1 MKSGDILGGIASTTN
16 TVTGIVSGLAS
27 NQGTKLP
34 TSAVNKNNS
43 NDDDD
48 DDDNDKNN
56 QTNTVGKDNLKA
68 AQATN
73 NFYANVGVNFGY
85 TKSSSKTNSYNE
97 SAVVTTIKGKDEN
110 SSITYNAVKNVEY
123 VGTQAQ
129 DTKFIYNNVENITK
143 KAVELKNYSL
153 SSSKSSGIS
162 TGVTIGYGDGIQT
175 SVDAVKVSA
184 SQSKMNSNGT
194 SYQNGRFVNVDEVH
208 NNTKNMTLSGFNQEG
223 GTVTGNIEN
232 LTIESKQN
240 TSITKGRTIGGSL
253 SIAPNGMPSGSA
265 NYSQTNGERR
275 VVDNASTF
283 IVGDGSNLKVGKV
296 ENTASAIGTSG
307 NGKLSIDEYVGH
319 NLENVDKLKT
329 VGGSVGVSAS
339 GVNNIGVNYSDR
351 KQEGITKNTVIGN
364 VEIGKSSGDE
374 INKDLG
380 SMTEITKDRDFKTDI
395 NIESQTINYIKNPE
409 KFKEDLQK
417 AKNEIH
423 DIYHAVDS
431 TVNLQGKED
440 RNILEQLGEV
450 RQAKVI
456 LNVIGSRLDIAENQD
471 DIAKAFEG
479 VSEDLD
485 YKVKVIYTDPSNS
498 PQLIGVDKNGNKYIK
513 DGTAYVDK
521 DTGIGYILVNT
532 ESPAN
537 STKAG
542 VIGTIAEEQS
552 HVIGKKEGRQ
562 KVVSDGSEKGLE
574 SLGKPT
580 NDYFKK
586 QYSKNDKAIELKSD
600 GKDYSNVDFGEHVG
614 DKVVKD
620 PLKSYG
626 REFITTDERKQAEKI
641 LSKEKGNKYIIDW
654 VRYDNITETN
664 YRAKINYLVFE
675 AKNRVNDL
683 SEIEKGN
690 FEDVNDKEAVYHN
703 FTEDGKIILDDNMKN
718 QKKVEYETGR
728 EVVITPNDE
737 IVKEPRN
744 QGTGNYITYG
754 LKESKS
760 DEGKFD
766 KFGHGIVDI
775 GTYLFFGTGVND
787 NSTFI
792 NRMSYF
798 TKGTLVSINYKGIK
812 KWSDSRG
819 YKAVGYK
826 EIFEYL
832 ITPNFYEQYRDDTRY
847 KNFIETNIIR

>member
-48 DDDNDKNN
+48 DDDKNN

-97 SAVVTTIKGKDEN
+97 SAVITTIRGKDEN

-129 DTKFIYNNVENITK
+129 DTKFIYNNVENINKT
-143 KAVELKNYSL
+143 AVELNNSYS
-153 SSSKSSGIS
+153 STGKSSGIS
-162 TGVTIGYGDGIQT
+162 TGVTIGYGDGTQT

-283 IVGDGSNLKVGKV
+283 IIGDGSNLKVGKV
-296 ENTASAIGTSG
+296 ENTASAIGTTE

-329 VGGSVGVSAS
+329 VGGSVGVSIS
-339 GVNNIGVNYSDR
+339 GITSLGVNYSDK

-485 YKVKVIYTDPSNS
+485 YKVKIIYTDPSKS
-498 PQLIGVDKNGNKYIK
+498 PQLIGVDKKGNTYIK
-513 DGTAYVDK
+513 NGTAYVDK
-521 DTGIGYILVNT
+521 KTGIGYILVNT
-532 ESPAN
+532 KSPAN

-562 KVVSDGSEKGLE
+562 KVVPDGSQKGLE

-586 QYSKNDKAIELKSD
+586 QYSKNDKAIDLKSD
-600 GKDYSNVDFGEHVG
+600 GKDYSNVDFGENVG
-614 DKVVKD
+614 DSGGFAELKGIFLDKIVGTEDTLISAKD
-620 PLKSYG
+620 YLPMEFQI
-626 REFITTDERKQAEKI
+626 REKKIKNILEKEKNNISSKMVHEELIKLGQVGGQNIIKNKYEGIYVLENEDIRKQFFDEKDNLRLDKFDPENWGKI
-641 LSKEKGNKYIIDW
+641 ENSKKFKEGVEEVRKKSQEYYLKNKNIIK
-654 VRYDNITETN
+654 TEAI
-664 YRAKINYLVFE
+664 AKINTVVKLAGDTDIFTD
-675 AKNRVNDL
+675 NDL
-683 SEIEKGN
+683 K
-690 FEDVNDKEAVYHN
+690 FAL
-703 FTEDGKIILDDNMKN
+703 GKTTITSRIIIDRGVPYLRYNL
-718 QKKVEYETGR
+718 T
-728 EVVITPNDE
+728 
-737 IVKEPRN
+737 
-744 QGTGNYITYG
+744 
-754 LKESKS
+754 
-760 DEGKFD
+760 D
-766 KFGHGIVDI
+766 KFQDPADI
-775 GTYLFFGTGVND
+775 NIEWGKPYQMLGPSRIIPLFDVMGLE
-787 NSTFI
+787 
-792 NRMSYF
+792 
-798 TKGTLVSINYKGIK
+798 K
-812 KWSDSRG
+812 
-819 YKAVGYK
+819 
-826 EIFEYL
+826 
-832 ITPNFYEQYRDDTRY
+832 
-847 KNFIETNIIR
+847 